1 MIANNK
7 FKFEFQIFAPRED
20 YYQYY
25 FCIIISSE
33 SSERNV
39 KR

>member
-1 MIANNK
+1 MTANNK
-7 FKFEFQIFAPRED
+7 FKFVFQIIAPRED
-20 YYQYY
+20 HYYY